1 MVTKDQLLQITPE
14 VKYTKFKQDD
24 IVKEL
29 NVLSSSIL
37 NTKLRLAAFIAQ
49 TAHESGSYCVAVEN
63 LNYSDTGLLKI
74 FSKYFNATNVHD
86 YARNP
91 QKIASRV
98 YANRLGNGPEDSG
111 DGWNYRGRGFI
122 QITGKENYTKCG
134 KSLGIDLIANPA
146 YLETI
151 EGAMMSAKW
160 FWESNN
166 LNEWAD
172 KPDFVTLTKR
182 INGGVNGLMERR
194 EFYDRAMIVLQ

>member
-1 MVTKDQLLQITPE
+1 MVTKEQLLQIIPE
-14 VKYTKFKQDD
+14 MKYTKFSQDD

-29 NVLSSSIL
+29 NILSASLL

-49 TAHESGSYCVAVEN
+49 TAHESGSYCIAAEN
-63 LNYSDTGLLKI
+63 LNYSDKGLLAT
-74 FSKYFNATNVHD
+74 FPKYFNATNVEE

-91 QKIASRV
+91 QKIASHV
-98 YANRLGNGPEDSG
+98 YANRLGNGPEASG
-111 DGWNYRGRGFI
+111 EGWSYRGRGFI
-122 QITGKENYTKCG
+122 QITGKDNYTKCG
-134 KSLGIDLIANPA
+134 KSIGVDLIANPA

-160 FWESNN
+160 FWEVNN

-194 EFYDRAMIVLQ
+194 EFYDKATLVLQ

>member
-1 MVTKDQLLQITPE
+1 MVTKEQLLQIIPE
-14 VKYTKFKQDD
+14 MKYTKFSQDD

-29 NVLSSSIL
+29 NILSANLL

-49 TAHESGSYCVAVEN
+49 TAHESGSYCIAAEN
-63 LNYSDTGLLKI
+63 LNYSDKGLLAT
-74 FSKYFNATNVHD
+74 FPKYFNATNVEE

-91 QKIASRV
+91 QKIASHV
-98 YANRLGNGPEDSG
+98 YASRLGNGPEASG
-111 DGWNYRGRGFI
+111 EGWNYRGRGFI
-122 QITGKENYTKCG
+122 QITGKDNYTKCG
-134 KSLGIDLIANPA
+134 KSIGVDLIANPA

-160 FWESNN
+160 FWEVNN

-194 EFYDRAMIVLQ
+194 EFYDKATLVLQ

>member
-1 MVTKDQLLQITPE
+1 MVTKEQLLQIIPE
-14 VKYTKFKQDD
+14 MKYTKFSQDD

-29 NVLSSSIL
+29 NILSASLL

-49 TAHESGSYCVAVEN
+49 TAHESGSYCIAAEN
-63 LNYSDTGLLKI
+63 LNYSDKGLLAT
-74 FSKYFNATNVHD
+74 FPKYFNATNVEE

-91 QKIASRV
+91 QKIASHV
-98 YANRLGNGPEDSG
+98 YASRLGNGPEASG
-111 DGWNYRGRGFI
+111 EGWNYRGRGFI
-122 QITGKENYTKCG
+122 QITGKDNYTKCG
-134 KSLGIDLIANPA
+134 KSIGVDLIANPA

-160 FWESNN
+160 FWEVNN

-194 EFYDRAMIVLQ
+194 EFYDKATLVLQ